1 MPVPESELPLLSSL
15 VQIRVRLTAL
25 KKDRTEYVRAKDVFE
40 IYREVLQVG
49 ECWFAFAGAKG
60 ACVPGWLTHART
72 YSPRCSH
79 PLE

>member
-49 ECWFAFAGAKG
+49 ECWPARVAEQRT
-60 ACVPGWLTHART
+60 ACVPACLA
-72 YSPRCSH
+72 S
-79 PLE
+79 